1 MLNTPRFVFYG
12 KISYSEP
19 REKRIEENS
28 LQKEFIVDLRE
39 KKNSREAIP
48 RIYHLISVSKIWYEH
63 TLFY

>member
-28 LQKEFIVDLRE
+28 FQREFIVDLR
-39 KKNSREAIP
+39 KKKFLGR
-48 RIYHLISVSKIWYEH
+48 
-63 TLFY
+63 LFQESTT